1 MKKSILVIDDEKD
14 FLESLARGLMV
25 SGYSNLRL
33 VLDPLEASR
42 LVESGE
48 TYEIALIDITMPGMS
63 GIELLERIK
72 SLNPATQCI
81 MVTAIDEV
89 ETAEE
94 CMNKGACDYLVK
106 PFSREE
112 LVQRIQRALEKKGHI
127 ENDASE
133 D

>member
-1 MKKSILVIDDEKD
+1 M
-14 FLESLARGLMV
+14 
-25 SGYSNLRL
+25 
-33 VLDPLEASR
+33 EASR

-48 TYEIALIDITMPGMS
+48 VYEIALIDITLPGMS

-72 SLNPATQCI
+72 FSSPATECI

-94 CMNKGACDYLVK
+94 CMKKGACDYLVK
-106 PFSREE
+106 PFSRED
-112 LVQRIQRALEKKGHI
+112 LVQRIQRALEKKGQI
-127 ENDASE
+127 ENDATG

>member
-48 TYEIALIDITMPGMS
+48 TYEIALIDITLPGMS